1 MVLTWAGWLWCPNTT
16 QGGKS
21 YYRLVRWLLTSNR
34 AHLVRLSEEQVPTTA
49 TA

>member
-1 MVLTWAGWLWCPNTT
+1 MVLTWAGWLWLAQNAT

-34 AHLVRLSEEQVPTTA
+34 AHLVRLSEEQVPTTS
-49 TA
+49 